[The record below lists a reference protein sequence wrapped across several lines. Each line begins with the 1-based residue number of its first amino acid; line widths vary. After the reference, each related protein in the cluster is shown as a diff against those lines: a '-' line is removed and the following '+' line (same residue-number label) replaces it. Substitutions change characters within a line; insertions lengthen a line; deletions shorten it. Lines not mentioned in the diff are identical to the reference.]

1 VRGGQLEADAGGAF
15 SQAELMAAEART
27 ADPGRTS
34 PIAHHLPGRH
44 PPPRPAQPGLC
55 PVPETIT
62 SSPPGDLG
70 GSPGARNEMPA
81 ASVQSPIEGGAS
93 GEAGLTDRSAAGR
106 RGHHGRYGLRT
117 RRLHVCLSG
126 FLSGRGMPHGL
137 DQVRHERGPSPAGP
151 PEPPR
156 GPPAH
161 ALGSPA
167 ARRPGHQQHRR
178 ACDHHQRELR
188 SRTGGHRDA
197 AGRRAYARRGQ
208 GPQRRDRGPD
218 PGADHEHRHRGARLP
233 RAPPGRQGHHP
244 TGGPAATAAA
254 GSVTVAGPHL
264 GSVPPD
270 RPPRHPGT
278 TTALLSVRP
287 RPPQRRLGPGATSAA
302 R

>member
-1 VRGGQLEADAGGAF
+1 
-15 SQAELMAAEART
+15 
-27 ADPGRTS
+27 
-34 PIAHHLPGRH
+34 
-44 PPPRPAQPGLC
+44 
-55 PVPETIT
+55 
-62 SSPPGDLG
+62 
-70 GSPGARNEMPA
+70 MPA

-197 AGRRAYARRGQ
+197 AGRRYLEAHGQGHVLRVPSTFRLTLACGITMTCAQAVPPAHRRAPLGDPLRRGRVQ
-208 GPQRRDRGPD
+208 GAALVCV
-218 PGADHEHRHRGARLP
+218 GAAGHRLAAASP
-233 RAPPGRQGHHP
+233 ANPPPPGQWR
-244 TGGPAATAAA
+244 A
-254 GSVTVAGPHL
+254 GLP
-264 GSVPPD
+264 
-270 RPPRHPGT
+270 
-278 TTALLSVRP
+278 LLLRRP
-287 RPPQRRLGPGATSAA
+287 RPAREHGPADPRRRAPLAGRRRFRIQQGTASAPANRKSGSTGRSPATPCWSWPH
-302 R
+302 